1 MRGDCHMVHL
11 IPQPPDIFI
20 GREREKERIQQS
32 LEGRRLFFL
41 EGIEGIGKTCLALV
55 LANTLEKEHPGRVIW
70 ISCKEG
76 WHIESLVRE
85 LVEWLPEDFNKAY
98 IEWDENNHLG
108 IEERFLYL
116 INILNMIEAYVFI
129 EDLHYIKNEY
139 FTQIVQILKKYLIEA
154 RFFFISRERPS
165 ISPVEM
171 LDFFELRLE
180 GLQLEEG
187 GKLVEALLSSR
198 GFSPIPEQAI
208 LEEVVRKLCGHPFLM
223 KTFVALILEGL
234 GEPLELLD
242 NLPDFF
248 QEMEKNLILKV
259 QDGLSESE
267 QEILELLSISRIPLP
282 KEMIGDL
289 TLRETLERRF
299 LLSKDSRGRYTVHYL
314 IRQSIQRSLEKKD
327 TVPYHLKLANF
338 FKESLKK
345 EKADVELARE
355 AIHNFFLANLQSEV
369 IELLSVYGGMLSSH
383 GYYDEIIQ
391 FTDRGDLPLQLVVT
405 RANVLSIL
413 GRWKESTELL
423 SKLEGSVND
432 EKMRSE
438 VLSSLAGAFLNQGKL
453 GEALSHYEK
462 ALELLKKT
470 KNTRGMLKVQN
481 YLTFIHAFRGE
492 LSKASELSDEA
503 IVNARGLGDDASIAH
518 SLRMKGLVLL
528 ERYQYKEALDV
539 SIECLTRARKVGA
552 ARLTSWAL
560 LNGARALLGL
570 GNLEESRNYVQEGL
584 QRGERSLDTQVVGF
598 FRREHAHLLF
608 EEGKIDE
615 ALAELKK
622 AEESFIHQ
630 GNRLGAAIA
639 RLTEAQIYLEKD
651 AYREAQKELE
661 EVLTTALDNS
671 HFILAVK
678 TRSTLAD
685 LLLQKGDA
693 AKARALLEKNV
704 EECCTIDDDAL
715 KAETHL
721 LLAETCLREHDRK
734 KGETEVKEAIRIV
747 QNGDTLPFI
756 FTHARALY
764 LSGVMTGAGQEVKAV
779 SQEEAHHLTG
789 KLFGALKR
797 QTLRYIERIDSL
809 TGQRYFIKTQEG
821 EKIAMPEEVESLRKR
836 RDEFSLFIDLGEKMV
851 WERDKGEISVLG
863 KRIISTLLIH
873 LVKNAGKGFTAEEI
887 FTAVWG
893 YEYDDLSSPGEVRK
907 NISRLRSLIEKD
919 PSSSVYV
926 KLAEGLMKQKGKYYF
941 DDRQSFCFIEP
952 LSV

>member
-1 MRGDCHMVHL
+1 MVHM

-20 GREREKERIQQS
+20 GREREIDRIKQS

-55 LANTLEKEHPGRVIW
+55 LANTLEKDHPGRVIW

-76 WHIESLVRE
+76 WHIESLLRE
-85 LVEWLPEDFNKAY
+85 MVEWLPEDFYNAY
-98 IEWDENNHLG
+98 NEWDENNHLG
-108 IEERFLYL
+108 LEERFLYL

-129 EDLHYIKNEY
+129 EDLHFIKKEF

-171 LDFFELRLE
+171 LDFFEIRLE

-187 GKLVEALLSSR
+187 AKLVEVLLSSR
-198 GFSPIPEQAI
+198 GFSPIPDHAV

-223 KTFVALILEGL
+223 KTFVALTLEGL
-234 GEPLELLD
+234 GNPVELLD

-248 QEMEKNLILKV
+248 QEMEKNLISKV
-259 QDGLSESE
+259 LDGLSENE

-282 KEMIGDL
+282 KDMIGDL
-289 TLRETLERRF
+289 SIRETLERRF
-299 LLSKDSRGRYTVHYL
+299 LLSRDSRGRYTVHFL
-314 IRQSIQRSLEKKD
+314 IRQSIQRSLERKD
-327 TVPYHLKLANF
+327 NVPYHLKLARF
-338 FKESLKK
+338 FKESL
-345 EKADVELARE
+345 EKDQTDVELARE
-355 AIHNFFLANLQSEV
+355 AIHNFYLADMNDEV
-369 IELLSVYGGMLSSH
+369 IKLLSQYGGALSSH

-391 FTDRGDLPLQLVVT
+391 YTDREGLPHHLAVI

-423 SKLEGSVND
+423 AKLESSVKD
-432 EKMRSE
+432 EKTRSE
-438 VLSSLAGAFLNQGKL
+438 VLSSLAGAYLNQGKL

-462 ALELLKKT
+462 ALQLLKKT
-470 KNTRGMLKVQN
+470 KNSRGILKVEN

-503 IVNARGLGDDASIAH
+503 VVIARELGDDASIAH

-528 ERYQYKEALDV
+528 ERYQYREALDLA
-539 SIECLTRARKVGA
+539 IECLTRAKKAGA

-570 GNLEESRNYVQEGL
+570 GNIEECRNYIMEGL
-584 QRGERSLDTQVVGF
+584 QRGERSLDTQVIGF

-608 EEGKIDE
+608 EDGKIDE
-615 ALAELKK
+615 AMTELKK
-622 AEESFIHQ
+622 AVESFIHQ
-630 GNRLGAAIA
+630 GNHLGAAIA
-639 RLTEAQIYLEKD
+639 RLTEAQIFLEKGL
-651 AYREAQKELE
+651 YREAQKDLE
-661 EVLTTALDNS
+661 DVLSTATGHS
-671 HFILAVK
+671 HFLLAVK
-678 TRSTLAD
+678 TRSALAE
-685 LLLQKGDA
+685 LFLRKGDT
-693 AKARALLEKNV
+693 AKARTYLDNNL
-704 EECCTIDDDAL
+704 EECRTLGDDAL
-715 KAETHL
+715 TAETHL
-721 LLAETCLREHDRK
+721 LLAESCLREQDRK
-734 KGETEVKEAIRIV
+734 KGETEIKEALRTG
-747 QNGDTLPFI
+747 QSGDTFPFI
-756 FTHARALY
+756 FTQARALY
-764 LSGVMTGAGQEVKAV
+764 LSGAIQNESQDAKAA
-779 SQEEAHHLTG
+779 SQEEAQHLAGT
-789 KLFGALKR
+789 LFGVLKR
-797 QTLRYIERIDSL
+797 HALQYFERIDAL
-809 TGQRYFIKTQEG
+809 TGQRYFIKTQDL
-821 EKIAMPEEVESLRKR
+821 EKIALPEEVESLRKR
-836 RDEFSLFIDLGEKMV
+836 RDEFSLFIDIAEKSV

-887 FTAVWG
+887 FAAVWG
-893 YEYDDLSSPGEVRK
+893 YDYDELSSPGEVRK

-952 LSV
+952 LSI